1 MGGVRR
7 VAKFLGQAVL
17 FWLVLLI
24 SLGALVWFYEGG
36 RYGQGPSIL
45 SWIVAGLAMVVISAI
60 AVAVIAKLAGWSQ
73 QTVSSIVTVICVVGL
88 VAAFVWVRFQ
98 EDPLR
103 EALQPVCR
111 GELVSGAAEAIGSAP
126 LRIVVL
132 GNDGER
138 IDWTGHEADWRA
150 SGVGDAALVACVE
163 RDDTVIETCSYR
175 GGSDVTRYIDVVRVR
190 VVAARTGATLGS
202 FTLNGPEPR
211 ACEYSE
217 KKSVTRIDGDDVPF
231 ETLSARLATYAGS

>member
-1 MGGVRR
+1 MAGVRR
-7 VAKFLGQAVL
+7 VAKFLVQVVL
-17 FWLVLLI
+17 FGLVLLLI
-24 SLGALVWFYEGG
+24 LGAFVWFYEGG

-45 SWIVAGLAMVVISAI
+45 SWIVAGVAMVVLSAI
-60 AVAVIAKLAGWSQ
+60 VFTVIAKLVGWSER
-73 QTVSSIVTVICVVGL
+73 TVGSIVAIFCVVGL

-98 EDPLR
+98 EDPLG
-103 EALQPVCR
+103 EALQPACR
-111 GELVSGAAEAIGSAP
+111 REPVSGAPDATGPAP

-150 SGVGDAALVACVE
+150 TRVEDAALVACVE
-163 RDDTVIETCSYR
+163 RDYTVVETCDYT
-175 GGSDVTRYIDVVRVR
+175 GGSDVTRYINVVQVR
-190 VVAARTGATLGS
+190 VVAARTGETLGS

-217 KKSVTRIDGDDVPF
+217 KKGVTRLDGEDVPF
-231 ETLSARLATYAGS
+231 ETVSVRLATYAGS